1 MVKRIKDLESIIKN
15 KKIKAFGVD
24 IELTDEQIKEFEK
37 MIEPKYKNPY
47 ERVGLEEEYYVILK
61 PYESGFKIVTYIEYN
76 DNTDNKYY
84 NSGNYFNNREVAEQ
98 VALEMNLQQKL
109 RKFTY
114 DNGWTEEL
122 WGDKKV
128 TKYSICFDV
137 IDNKFEIYFNNLT
150 KRNDVYYKTEGI
162 AQRAIDEIIIPFMKE
177 NPTFKW

>member
-1 MVKRIKDLESIIKN
+1 MNKRIKDIETIVKN

-24 IELTDEQIKEFEK
+24 IELTDEQIREFEK

-61 PYESGFKIVTYIEYN
+61 PYGSDFKVITYIERN
-76 DNTDNKYY
+76 DNTDNNYY
-84 NSGNYFNNREVAEQ
+84 NSGNYYNNREVAEQ
-98 VALEMNLQQKL
+98 VAMELNLQQKL

-114 DNGWTEEL
+114 DNGWSDEL
-122 WGDKKV
+122 WEV
-128 TKYSICFDV
+128 TCKPKYFVYLNADSNV
-137 IDNKFEIYFNNLT
+137 FEIYTDFCV
-150 KRNDVYYKTEGI
+150 KGQEVYFKTEGI